1 MAVSGNSLG
10 ECMSKDGVSFE
21 TGRFYVPGPDLC
33 KMCVCDNGH
42 PKGCKSVLCSPPQE
56 CKSFQIGNNCCDFI
70 CLDTLGNN
78 NNDKASDFGI

>member
-10 ECMSKDGVSFE
+10 ECMNMHGVSFE

-42 PKGCKSVLCSPPQE
+42 PKGCKSVSI
-56 CKSFQIGNNCCDFI
+56 FQFNEIANVNKNA
-70 CLDTLGNN
+70 TE
-78 NNDKASDFGI
+78 